1 MTKQET
7 YARKLIC
14 AGGKLAAKQSTKYV
28 VIEFTY
34 TGAKS
39 GLTRTIKV
47 YLGKAGAI
55 RTGDTVAS
63 SASMSEAFLDRL
75 INLA

>member
-1 MTKQET
+1 VQ
-7 YARKLIC
+7 RDQPDSDVR
-14 AGGKLAAKQSTKYV
+14 AGDQMAFIATDGMVLP
-28 VIEFTY
+28 
-34 TGAKS
+34 
-39 GLTRTIKV
+39 
-47 YLGKAGAI
+47 